1 MKNTNP
7 VELNIELKKLAFSTF
22 VFSLTFGIGLILK

>member
-1 MKNTNP
+1 MKNTDPVKLNP
-7 VELNIELKKLAFSTF
+7 ELKKLALSTF